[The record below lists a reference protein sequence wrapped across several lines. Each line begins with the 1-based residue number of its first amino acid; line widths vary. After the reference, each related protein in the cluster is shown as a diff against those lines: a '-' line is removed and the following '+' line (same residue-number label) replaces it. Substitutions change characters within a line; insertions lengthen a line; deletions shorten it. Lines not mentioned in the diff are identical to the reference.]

1 LKKKPRTLTIV
12 KHGFFKLIAFLWGQV
27 LEIMAS
33 IKGEI
38 LIVDD
43 QPNNLR
49 LLSTLLTTQGYSVRK
64 AINGQMAVLSVL
76 TELPDLILLD
86 IRMPDMDG
94 YEVCLELKSNPNTQH
109 IPIIFISALDEVLD
123 KVKAFSIGAVDYI
136 TKPFQSAEV
145 LARVEN
151 QFNIQRLQKELKQRN
166 AELES
171 VNQELLRSN
180 RELEQ
185 FSYMVSHDL
194 QQPLQSVTGFVRLI
208 SFKYQDSLPRDVQE
222 YLKRIGD
229 AGNRMQKLIQ
239 ALLDYARIDQQELS
253 FKPVDCNEVLRQVSE
268 NLFQAI
274 NDRGV
279 ELSYQELPTVIG
291 NEMLLMQL
299 FQNLLSNGMKF
310 IAPDTKPH
318 LQISVTATENYWT
331 FGVRDNGIG
340 IKKENLERIFEA
352 FQRLHSN
359 TEYAGTGIGLATCKK
374 IVALHEGK
382 IWVESNFGQGTTFYF
397 TLKGI

>member
-1 LKKKPRTLTIV
+1 MTST
-12 KHGFFKLIAFLWGQV
+12 
-27 LEIMAS
+27 
-33 IKGEI
+33 KGEI

-64 AINGQMAVLSVL
+64 AINGQMALLSVL
-76 TELPDLILLD
+76 TEMPDLILLD

-94 YEVCLELKSNPNTQH
+94 YEVCLELKSNPNTQK
-109 IPIIFISALDEVLD
+109 IPIVFISALDEVLD
-123 KVKAFSIGAVDYI
+123 KIKAFSIGAVDYI

-151 QFNIQRLQKELKQRN
+151 QLNIQRLQKELTQRN
-166 AELES
+166 EQLQSLNED
-171 VNQELLRSN
+171 LLRSN

-208 SFKYQDSLPRDVQE
+208 NFKYQDSLPRDVQE

-229 AGNRMQKLIQ
+229 AGGRMQKLIQ
-239 ALLDYARIDQQELS
+239 VLLDYARIDQQNPTL
-253 FKPVDCNEVLRQVSE
+253 KTVNCNEVMKQVRE

-274 NDRGV
+274 SDRDV
-279 ELSYQELPTVIG
+279 ELSYQELPTVFG
-291 NEMLLMQL
+291 NEMLLIQL

-310 IAPDTKPH
+310 VDAETKPK
-318 LQISVTATENYWT
+318 LQISANPSASHWIFAVK
-331 FGVRDNGIG
+331 DNGIG

-352 FQRLHSN
+352 FQRLHS
-359 TEYAGTGIGLATCKK
+359 TSEYKGTGIGLATCKK
-374 IVALHEGK
+374 IVAVHGGT
-382 IWVESNFGQGTTFYF
+382 IWVESILDQGTTFYF

>member
-1 LKKKPRTLTIV
+1 MSST
-12 KHGFFKLIAFLWGQV
+12 
-27 LEIMAS
+27 
-33 IKGEI
+33 KGEI

-49 LLSTLLTTQGYSVRK
+49 LLSTLLSTQGYSVRK
-64 AINGQMAVLSVL
+64 AINGQMALLSVL
-76 TELPDLILLD
+76 TAIPDLILLD

-151 QFNIQRLQKELKQRN
+151 QLNIQRLQKELSQRN
-166 AELES
+166 GELES
-171 VNQELLRSN
+171 LNQDLLRSN

-208 SFKYQDSLPRDVQE
+208 NFKYQDSLPRDVQE
-222 YLKRIGD
+222 YLKRIEN

-239 ALLDYARIDQQELS
+239 ALLDYARIDQEELS
-253 FKPVDCNEVLRQVSE
+253 FKAVDCNQVLKQVQE

-274 NDRGV
+274 NERGV
-279 ELSYQELPTVIG
+279 ELVYQNLPKIIG
-291 NEMLLMQL
+291 NEFLLIQL
-299 FQNLLSNGMKF
+299 FQNLLSNGIKF
-310 IAPDTKPH
+310 IAPETKPR
-318 LQISVTATENYWT
+318 LQILAHPSENYWI
-331 FGVRDNGIG
+331 FEVKDNGIG
-340 IKKENLERIFEA
+340 IKQENLEQIFDA
-352 FQRLHSN
+352 FRRLHSN
-359 TEYAGTGIGLATCKK
+359 VEYSGNGIGLATCKK
-374 IVALHEGK
+374 IVALHGGK
-382 IWVESNFGQGTTFYF
+382 IWVESIFGQGTTFYF

>member
-1 LKKKPRTLTIV
+1 MTST
-12 KHGFFKLIAFLWGQV
+12 
-27 LEIMAS
+27 
-33 IKGEI
+33 KGEI

-64 AINGQMAVLSVL
+64 AINGQMALLSVL
-76 TELPDLILLD
+76 TEMPDLILLD

-94 YEVCLELKSNPNTQH
+94 YEVCLELKSNPNTQQ

-145 LARVEN
+145 LARVES
-151 QFNIQRLQKELKQRN
+151 QINIQKLQKELTQRN
-166 AELES
+166 AELQSLNED
-171 VNQELLRSN
+171 LLRSN

-208 SFKYQDSLPRDVQE
+208 TFKYQDNLPRDVQE
-222 YLKRIGD
+222 YLRRIGD
-229 AGNRMQKLIQ
+229 AGSRMQKLIQ
-239 ALLDYARIDQQELS
+239 ALLDYARIDQQNPPL
-253 FKPVDCNEVLRQVSE
+253 KTVDCNEVLQQVRE

-274 NDRGV
+274 NDRDV
-279 ELSYQELPTVIG
+279 ELSHQELPRVIG
-291 NEMLLMQL
+291 DETLLIQL
-299 FQNLLSNGMKF
+299 FQNLLSNGLKF
-310 IAPDTKPH
+310 VARETKPH
-318 LQISVTATENYWT
+318 LQVSANFSENQWV
-331 FGVRDNGIG
+331 FAVKDNGIG
-340 IKKENLERIFEA
+340 IKKENLGRIFEA
-352 FQRLHSN
+352 FQRLHS
-359 TEYAGTGIGLATCKK
+359 TSEYAGTGIGLATCKK
-374 IVALHEGK
+374 IVALHGGK
-382 IWVESNFGQGTTFYF
+382 IWVESIFGQGTTFYF

>member
-1 LKKKPRTLTIV
+1 
-12 KHGFFKLIAFLWGQV
+12 
-27 LEIMAS
+27 MAS
-33 IKGEI
+33 IKGDI

-76 TELPDLILLD
+76 TEMPDLILLD

-151 QFNIQRLQKELKQRN
+151 QLSIQRLQKELKQRN

-180 RELEQ
+180 RDLEQ

-229 AGNRMQKLIQ
+229 AGSRMQKLIQ
-239 ALLDYARIDQQELS
+239 ALLDYARIDQQEPS

-291 NEMLLMQL
+291 DEMLLMQL

-310 IAPDTKPH
+310 IASDTKPH

-331 FGVRDNGIG
+331 FGVKDNGIG

-352 FQRLHSN
+352 FERLHSN